1 MTDTESESETE
12 SDAGE
17 RKILE
22 SNLRKTALAFEDS
35 LAMVDSMI
43 YGLQR
48 LHTQLATSEAET
60 APIQT
65 DMFTGKYKIRKT
77 VPEIKVVAGEIL
89 SYKNLVGRIID
100 WIEAEGMD
108 TGGVIKPTAAF
119 SAAFELKK
127 KTVKFP
133 EILARLKKLII

>member
-1 MTDTESESETE
+1 MADTESESETE

-17 RKILE
+17 RQMLE

-35 LAMVDSMI
+35 LAAVDGMI
-43 YGLQR
+43 YKLQKI
-48 LHTQLATSEAET
+48 HKQLATSEADT
-60 APIQT
+60 APIQK
-65 DMFTGKYKIRKT
+65 DMFTGKYEIRKT
-77 VPEIKVVAGEIL
+77 VPEIKVLTGDKI
-89 SYKNLVGRIID
+89 SYKELVGRIIE

-108 TGGVIKPTAAF
+108 KGGVIKPTAAF
-119 SAAFELKK
+119 LAAFELKK

>member
-1 MTDTESESETE
+1 MTDTESDSETE
-12 SDAGE
+12 SDTGE
-17 RKILE
+17 RQMLE
-22 SNLRKTALAFEDS
+22 SNLRKTALAFDDS
-35 LAMVDSMI
+35 LAMVDSII

-48 LHTQLATSEAET
+48 LHTQLATSEADT
-60 APIQT
+60 APIQK

-77 VPEIKVVAGEIL
+77 VPEIKVLEGDIL
-89 SYKNLVGRIID
+89 SYKDLVGRIID

-108 TGGVIKPTAAF
+108 KGVVIKPTAAF
-119 SAAFELKK
+119 LAAFELKK

>member
-17 RKILE
+17 RKMLE

-35 LAMVDSMI
+35 LAAVDGMI
-43 YGLQR
+43 YELQKI
-48 LHTQLATSEAET
+48 HTQLAVSEADT
-60 APIQT
+60 APIQK
-65 DMFTGKYKIRKT
+65 DMFVGKYEIRKT
-77 VPEIKVVAGEIL
+77 VPEIKVIAGDKI
-89 SYKNLVGRIID
+89 SYKELVGRIID
-100 WIEAEGMD
+100 WIEAEGMEKD
-108 TGGVIKPTAAF
+108 GTIKPTAAF

-133 EILARLKKLII
+133 EILGRLKKLII

>member
-1 MTDTESESETE
+1 MSDTESESETE

-17 RKILE
+17 RKQLE

-43 YGLQR
+43 YGLQQ
-48 LHTQLATSEAET
+48 LHTQLATYEADT
-60 APIQT
+60 APIQK
-65 DMFTGKYKIRKT
+65 DMFVGKYEIRKT
-77 VPEIKVVAGEIL
+77 VPEIKVAAGDIL
-89 SYKNLVGRIID
+89 TYKELIQRIID

-108 TGGVIKPTAAF
+108 KGGIIKPTAAF
-119 SAAFELKK
+119 SAVFELKK

-133 EILARLKKLII
+133 EVLGRLKKLII

>member
-17 RKILE
+17 RKMLE

-35 LAMVDSMI
+35 LAAVDGMI
-43 YGLQR
+43 YELQKI
-48 LHTQLATSEAET
+48 HKQLATSESDT
-60 APIQT
+60 APIQK
-65 DMFTGKYKIRKT
+65 DMFMGKYEIRKT
-77 VPEIKVVAGEIL
+77 VSEIKVIAGDKI
-89 SYKNLVGRIID
+89 SYKELVGRIID
-100 WIEAEGMD
+100 WIETEGMD
-108 TGGVIKPTAAF
+108 KGGMIKPNAAF

>member
-17 RKILE
+17 RKMLE

-35 LAMVDSMI
+35 LAAVDGMI
-43 YGLQR
+43 YELQKI
-48 LHTQLATSEAET
+48 HKQLATSESDT
-60 APIQT
+60 APIQK
-65 DMFTGKYKIRKT
+65 DMFMGKYEIRKT
-77 VPEIKVVAGEIL
+77 VPEIKVIAGDKI
-89 SYKNLVGRIID
+89 SYKELVGRIIN

-108 TGGVIKPTAAF
+108 KGGMIKPNAAF
-119 SAAFELKK
+119 LAAFELKK